1 MHVHHWEI
9 IILNLPGKHNIYDV
23 GITMVVD
30 NLLTY
35 FTVSGIKIAF
45 NLHVQKFWDVRG
57 MFFEILWSSA
67 NRMSDNQKPATK
79 CIDQLKNSH
88 IYKKKTK

>member
-1 MHVHHWEI
+1 MHIYHWEI
-9 IILNLPGKHNIYDV
+9 IILNLPGKHTIYDI

-45 NLHVQKFWDVRG
+45 NLHVQKFGDVRG

-67 NRMSDNQKPATK
+67 NRMSDNQKPATN
-79 CIDQLKNSH
+79 CIDQLKSSH
-88 IYKKKTK
+88 I